1 MNRPTLLKFNINQ
14 LHYGPNEDNTEDTAS
29 QIFEKIIQSIDIKGL
44 AISLNVNKDDQSN
57 YTTQKKMH
65 EMRSAHQKSD
75 IKGTLHESMGFKSQ
89 SNLKHSRVLSSE
101 FNLSKRVKPSSNDMF
116 RQIKDEREALEL
128 DYLELRKSETF
139 ILYPLNIH
147 VRIIKEISLAK
158 DFTHN
163 FAYHLSINISDPI
176 ILTLNRY
183 HMQYLGSLKNHMQR
197 TSIIQ
202 KNIHMR
208 PFEFPKEKPAAWWK
222 YAITSV
228 IEERK
233 RQNKFTMSHANLIK
247 MRRYIELYKRD
258 QTIVR
263 PASNQ

>member
-1 MNRPTLLKFNINQ
+1 M
-14 LHYGPNEDNTEDTAS
+14 
-29 QIFEKIIQSIDIKGL
+29 QSIDIKGL

-57 YTTQKKMH
+57 YTIQKKMYDLRAAH
-65 EMRSAHQKSD
+65 HRSGD
-75 IKGTLHESMGFKSQ
+75 FKGTQDSIAIKASQ
-89 SNLKHSRVLSSE
+89 SNLKNSRITLSDA
-101 FNLSKRVKPSSNDMF
+101 NLSKRARPSSNEMF
-116 RQIKDEREALEL
+116 KHLKDEREALEL

-139 ILYPLNIH
+139 ILYPLNIS
-147 VRIIKEISLAK
+147 VQINKEISLAK

-163 FAYHLSINISDPI
+163 FAYHLSIKISDPI
-176 ILTLNRY
+176 ILTLNKY
-183 HMQYLGSLKNHMQR
+183 HMQYLGALKNHMGR

-233 RQNKFTMSHANLIK
+233 RQNKFTMSHANLVK
-247 MRRYIELYKRD
+247 MRRYIDLFKRD

-263 PASNQ
+263 IFYI